1 MSNNLKIN
9 IVDAIC
15 GSGKTSAAINYIN
28 QSADE
33 TKFLYI
39 TPYLTEVDRIIKSC
53 PQKHFKQPEAFFIYY
68 V

>member
-1 MSNNLKIN
+1 MRIRQ
-9 IVDAIC
+9 
-15 GSGKTSAAINYIN
+15 TSAAINYIN

-53 PQKHFKQPEAFFIYY
+53 PQKHF
-68 V
+68 